1 MGAMGFGE
9 RFSFAL
15 ERDDVG
21 ACRWNRLGW
30 NDRLE
35 LVFRNETGR
44 KWLAVQHDAMERPH
58 AALPS
63 YLQCRGAGALDEKE
77 RRYFEV

>member
-1 MGAMGFGE
+1 MGLGE

-21 ACRWNRLGW
+21 ARRCDRLGW

-35 LVFRNETGR
+35 LV
-44 KWLAVQHDAMERPH
+44 L
-58 AALPS
+58 
-63 YLQCRGAGALDEKE
+63 
-77 RRYFEV
+77 